1 MSGIDAIK
9 KKTKMSLD
17 ELYEEQAPRKL
28 DVQNSRDPETQQV
41 VQPEVLQE
49 EPQTISQ
56 LCDPAPTNIV
66 QPHRAVMDN
75 PQVVRQDVLLDSN
88 RGSHMNHQAQQYS
101 LAKRSPPQIVTYK
114 MTFALPE
121 DMYQAFND
129 LYARR
134 MLEGRKTNKSE
145 MICEAIQ
152 WLVQNEQ

>member
-9 KKTKMSLD
+9 RKTKMSLD
-17 ELYEEQAPRKL
+17 ELYEEQPSRKL
-28 DVQNSRDPETQQV
+28 DVQNSKEPAIQQV
-41 VQPEVLQE
+41 DQPELPQE
-49 EPQTISQ
+49 YSQPVPQ
-56 LCDPAPTNIV
+56 LCDPAPQNII
-66 QPHRAVMDN
+66 QPLGVMEDN
-75 PQVVRQDVLLDSN
+75 TQIVRQDALLNSN
-88 RGSHMNHQAQQYS
+88 QGSQMNQQTQQYIV
-101 LAKRSPPQIVTYK
+101 AKRPPAKIVTYK

-152 WLVQNEQ
+152 WLVQNEH